1 MSDPAADTIELLSSE
16 DVSRTIARIAH
27 QIIEK
32 TAVDSTNA
40 QPLLLLGIPSGGVP
54 LARRLA
60 EKIHQFTGVTVPVG
74 SLDITLYR
82 DDLRNKPHRAL
93 QKTNIPIDKIDGTNI
108 ILVDDV
114 LFSGR
119 SIRAALD
126 ALRDLGR
133 PDTVQLA
140 VLVDRGHRQLPIRA
154 DYVGKNLPTARSED
168 VTVLLADIDGRD
180 GVLLTRSPEPA
191 SLADDI
197 IGLMDEADRFRE
209 ALEGR
214 ELKKLPTLRGRT
226 IFTLFYENS
235 TRTRS
240 SFETAGKWMS
250 ADVINISASSS
261 SVRKGESLQDTGLT
275 LSAIG
280 ADALIIR
287 HSSSGAA
294 QQLAQW
300 VAPGGNGPSVI
311 NAGDGAHQHPTQALL
326 DAVTMRQRI
335 GEISGKKIV
344 IVGDCLHSRVVRSN
358 VDLLSTLGA
367 EVVLVAPPTLMPTGV
382 ENWPVR
388 VSYTMDPEIA
398 DADVVMMLR
407 VQQERMQG
415 GFFPSHREYS
425 TLYGMSKERESRMK
439 DSAII
444 MHPGPMLRGM
454 EINYTVA
461 DAPRTAVL
469 QQVSNG
475 VHVRMAVL
483 FTLIASTDSPGF

>member
-1 MSDPAADTIELLSSE
+1 MKHLLS
-16 DVSRTIARIAH
+16 I
-27 QIIEK
+27 
-32 TAVDSTNA
+32 
-40 QPLLLLGIPSGGVP
+40 G
-54 LARRLA
+54 
-60 EKIHQFTGVTVPVG
+60 
-74 SLDITLYR
+74 
-82 DDLRNKPHRAL
+82 
-93 QKTNIPIDKIDGTNI
+93 
-108 ILVDDV
+108 
-114 LFSGR
+114 
-119 SIRAALD
+119 
-126 ALRDLGR
+126 DLG
-133 PDTVQLA
+133 
-140 VLVDRGHRQLPIRA
+140 
-154 DYVGKNLPTARSED
+154 K
-168 VTVLLADIDGRD
+168 
-180 GVLLTRSPEPA
+180 
-191 SLADDI
+191 DDI

-388 VSYTMDPEIA
+388 VSYTMDSEIA

-415 GFFPSHREYS
+415 GFFPSHREYA
-425 TLYGMSKERESRMK
+425 TLYGMSKERESRLQ

-454 EINYTVA
+454 EINYAVA
-461 DAPRTAVL
+461 DTPRTAVL